1 MKTRNKIS
9 IGKYI
14 WVLLFFLGA
23 AEIFAIFEL
32 EPSYGVSD
40 IQNSILKWSDI
51 LATAILSI
59 SLLLPKEKRFLFF
72 DIAGCAAKTV
82 LTVYK
87 TGLLLDRYIRDGDTT
102 TVYFLS
108 VYYVI
113 PIVLFVLL
121 PLYKW
126 GVIKN
131 DWGCTIAKIGVGVYL
146 QNVVLMVPQ
155 LWGIDSDSRE
165 LSTNLY
171 LKPLLL
177 SAVYSLVVG
186 CLQAERKQN
195 KKGEK
200 LAEQTS
206 GAEKEAGTAEETL
219 ARSLAE
225 NTESRQPA
233 AVSSCQVQPPQSR
246 GMANQTE
253 EPEKQRKDA
262 ERMEGMK
269 YCSHCGQQIRE
280 EAVICPHCGCQVGA
294 SVDDTPNTGLNIIAF
309 LLPVIGAIMYFVY
322 HEKEPQKAA
331 AIGKWAIYG
340 VIFTVVCYVLLTACG
355 AMTVS
360 RYL

>member
-1 MKTRNKIS
+1 MKSVRKIS
-9 IGKYI
+9 VGKYI
-14 WVLLFFLGA
+14 WVLLFFFA
-23 AEIFAIFEL
+23 AFELFAIAEL
-32 EPSYGVSD
+32 KSYGSD
-40 IQNSILKWSDI
+40 IPKSVMKWGDV
-51 LATAILSI
+51 LATALLSI
-59 SLLLPKEKRFLFF
+59 SLLLPNEKRFLPF
-72 DIAGCAAKTV
+72 DIVGCATKTM
-82 LTVYK
+82 LMVYEVR
-87 TGLLLDRYIRDGDTT
+87 LLLNDVIQSGDTSAI
-102 TVYFLS
+102 YFLLVFFS
-108 VYYVI
+108 V
-113 PIVLFVLL
+113 PILLIVLL
-121 PLYKW
+121 PFYKW
-126 GVIKN
+126 EIIKRK
-131 DWGCTIAKIGVGVYL
+131 WGCTIAKIALGLYL
-146 QNVVLMVPQ
+146 IIAVLMVPQ
-155 LWGIDSDSRE
+155 LWNTDSDGRKVAI
-165 LSTNLY
+165 NLF

-200 LAEQTS
+200 FAEQTT

-262 ERMEGMK
+262 ERMEEMK

-355 AMTVS
+355 AAMF
-360 RYL
+360 L